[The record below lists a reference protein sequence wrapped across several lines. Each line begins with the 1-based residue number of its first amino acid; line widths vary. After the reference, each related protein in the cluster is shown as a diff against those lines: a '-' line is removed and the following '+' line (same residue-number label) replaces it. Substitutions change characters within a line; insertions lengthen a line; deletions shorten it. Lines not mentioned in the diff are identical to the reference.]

1 MIDGPYRFLSLVRP
15 TGIGYPAW
23 GEKIQDLLN
32 TGAQQGYAVQ
42 WVNMPSTYSLF
53 ALLINVNAKESSDAK
68 AEGAGEV
75 TDPPA
80 TLSTEV

>member
-15 TGIGYPAW
+15 TGIGYSEW
-23 GEKIQDLLN
+23 GDMIQNVLN

-53 ALLINVNAKESSDAK
+53 ALLIDVNAKEKSN
-68 AEGAGEV
+68 AEGEGKGEV